1 MANRI
6 SLREF
11 QRDLASR
18 LQTAARSAA
27 AASLLGIQS
36 GADFWLLTL
45 LDAGEIIPL
54 PTLTPVPLTKSWFC
68 GVANIR
74 GNLYSVIDFSAFGGG
89 KETPHNVDS
98 RLLLLGAKYGLNTA
112 LLINRTLGLRH
123 TEQLESS
130 QAPADAP
137 AWVGTN
143 FRDQDGRMW
152 KELELAQLVEQ
163 PDFLQVG
170 V

>member
-74 GNLYSVIDFSAFGGG
+74 GNLYSVIDFSAFGDWLRSGPYCLSSSARLPRPFHLISSTPLLARAG
-89 KETPHNVDS
+89 KATPTLALRRH
-98 RLLLLGAKYGLNTA
+98 LG
-112 LLINRTLGLRH
+112 
-123 TEQLESS
+123 
-130 QAPADAP
+130 
-137 AWVGTN
+137 
-143 FRDQDGRMW
+143 
-152 KELELAQLVEQ
+152 
-163 PDFLQVG
+163 
-170 V
+170 